1 MRFALYSDTLLITK
15 QIKGNRVKKIII
27 FLLIFINH
35 PLIFSMESSESPDL
49 LYNQVEKD
57 ACWLAQGSG
66 VNGKIDEHRKNN
78 ILNALEKIGGTFPS
92 LKEIHCHPSYRIVLK
107 IHEQKDEQIKQAIA
121 QINPN
126 FNYTLQ
132 PYNKKFLSVVFSNPV
147 DLISLENLYK
157 KIDGILSA
165 NRIAVNPERIKNNI
179 SVRENNSNLIFKFTQ
194 IETDID
200 HQTDTTI
207 YTITYNPQSNSI
219 TQSTI
224 SHE

>member
-1 MRFALYSDTLLITK
+1 
-15 QIKGNRVKKIII
+15 
-27 FLLIFINH
+27 
-35 PLIFSMESSESPDL
+35 MESSESPDL